1 MKYVLGFDIG
11 GTKSAVLLARPG
23 KETWNFWKEKPS
35 PLTEH
40 GRKCWA
46 AWRIWE
52 KPFWKHIR
60 YPGKNAVSAF
70 PAEDLWTA
78 AEV

>member
-23 KETWNFWKEKPS
+23 KENVEFLERKAIPTHGTWKEVLGCLADMGK
-35 PLTEH
+35 
-40 GRKCWA
+40 A
-46 AWRIWE
+46 
-52 KPFWKHIR
+52 FWKHIR